1 MPTVQTLGGWAAVIA
16 MGATWYWVTNQR
28 RTRNRRPISRPADKE
43 AIQTKEKKPK
53 KARKD
58 GTTSGADS
66 DAKMK
71 ERQKPKPVIKEEAYS
86 TVAKFSD
93 GEEEGVDN
101 REFARQ
107 MSNAKKG
114 TITAAK
120 SQVASKPKSVKQRH
134 AKNAFPETSSDNATA
149 PSSNGGYADDD
160 QSPANS
166 PELGATTIMT
176 PVTNGISD
184 MLEKPATGPSVLR
197 VTSPTNPSKPAKE
210 KVASATETAETKK
223 QRQNKKKAEAKKL
236 QREQEEQERKVLM
249 EKQRR
254 TAREAEGRAA
264 KDGSTFMA
272 AKAPSASAW
281 TGNTPDAPTN
291 GKKAVPTNNFQLLDT
306 DEPSSSKANVANF
319 TAKPTAKAATIPDE
333 MYSPSELFGTQ
344 QEALAK
350 MSYEQQVEYATEAST
365 RWEVVKAKNRTK
377 KMAQKNTEPKEQ
389 SQSSTDDTGDYQP
402 PEVIAPTEA
411 GQKWKTEMTWVDED
425 GKVGEMST
433 VQQDSEWEVS

>member
-1 MPTVQTLGGWAAVIA
+1 
-16 MGATWYWVTNQR
+16 VTNQR
-28 RTRNRRPISRPADKE
+28 RNRNRRPIPRQADKE
-43 AIQTKEKKPK
+43 AVQTKEKKPK
-53 KARKD
+53 KGRKD

-71 ERQKPKPVIKEEAYS
+71 EKPKPKPVVKVEGYN

-93 GEEEGVDN
+93 GEEESVDN

-134 AKNAFPETSSDNATA
+134 AKNSFPETSSDNATA

-184 MLEKPATGPSVLR
+184 MLEKPAPGPSVLR
-197 VTSPTNPSKPAKE
+197 VTSPTNPSKPTKEKKE
-210 KVASATETAETKK
+210 KVISTETAETKK

-281 TGNTPDAPTN
+281 TGNTPGAPTN
-291 GKKAVPTNNFQLLDT
+291 GKKAVPTNNFELLDT
-306 DEPSSSKANVANF
+306 EESSSSKATVADA

-344 QEALAK
+344 QDALAK

-377 KMAQKNTEPKEQ
+377 KMTQKNTDPKEQ

-411 GQKWKTEMTWVDED
+411 GQKWNTEVAWVDED
-425 GKVGEMST
+425 GKVGEKST